1 MNSLNLKEKTTVLF
15 DLDGTLLPM
24 ELEEFT
30 NTYFALLAKKAA
42 PFGYEPKPLVAAV
55 WKGTKAMVKNDG
67 SELNCSRFW
76 EVFSQEM
83 GRESLKLREPF
94 DEFYAKEFHGAKTAT
109 WENPLAKNSL
119 FPAVGVNTRLSWVG
133 LSLSDFSYVTTYEN
147 SSYCKPN
154 PDYFGEILEKTGK
167 QPEECLMVGNDADED
182 LAALEREIDVFL
194 TTDCLINK
202 SGRDLT
208 GISTGTFAEFLT
220 MMEVN

>member
-109 WENPLAKNSL
+109 WENPLAKKAVDGLKKRGFELMLATNSL

-154 PDYFGEILEKTGK
+154 PDYFGEILEKT
-167 QPEECLMVGNDADED
+167 
-182 LAALEREIDVFL
+182 
-194 TTDCLINK
+194 
-202 SGRDLT
+202 
-208 GISTGTFAEFLT
+208 
-220 MMEVN
+220 